1 MRPGTH
7 SLPRLAWRFS
17 ARLKSETLISAM
29 RMSVMRMSAMRM
41 SAMPMSA
48 MLMSAM
54 LAGLALAS
62 PAAAADAFDLDAL
75 QRELNQ
81 APSVT
86 GRFEQQREL
95 ADLDATMTSRGHFRF
110 ERGERVVWQLE
121 QPVEERITLT
131 PEAIVSESGDRAPPG
146 GEQVARLFLEL
157 LEGNWASLESRF
169 AIALVG
175 SAEDWQVTLTP
186 KAEALARRIREIHL
200 SGGESVDTLEMHAP
214 NGDQLRVRLFD
225 QTPIPAP

>member
-1 MRPGTH
+1 MRPETH
-7 SLPRLAWRFS
+7 SLQRLARRFSARLKS
-17 ARLKSETLISAM
+17 ARLKSETLMGAM
-29 RMSVMRMSAMRM
+29 L
-41 SAMPMSA
+41 MSA

-54 LAGLALAS
+54 LAGLALVI
-62 PAAAADAFDLDAL
+62 PPAAADAFDLDAL
-75 QRELNQ
+75 QRELTQ

-131 PEAIVSESGDRAPPG
+131 PEAIVNASGDRAPPG

-157 LEGNWASLESRF
+157 LEGDWASLESRF
-169 AIALVG
+169 AIALDG
-175 SAEDWQVTLTP
+175 SAEAWQVTLTP

-214 NGDQLRVRLFD
+214 NGDRLRVRLFD